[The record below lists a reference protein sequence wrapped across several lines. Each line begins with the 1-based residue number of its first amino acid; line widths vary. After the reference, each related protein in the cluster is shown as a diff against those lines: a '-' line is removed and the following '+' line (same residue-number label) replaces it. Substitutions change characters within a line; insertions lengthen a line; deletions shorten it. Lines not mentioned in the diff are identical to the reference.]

1 MNLRIL
7 ITNNALADRAGT
19 ELYVRDLSLSLQ
31 ERGHTPLVYSTRLGG
46 VAAELHKA
54 TIPVLDDLSHLP
66 FKPDI
71 IHGQHHLDTMTAL
84 LSLPGVPAIY
94 FCHGWLPWE
103 EMPPV
108 FPRILRYVAVDRACL
123 DRVLYEARIPED
135 KTLLLLNFVDLKRF
149 QPRGP
154 LPPKARRALIFSN
167 RARQNN
173 FAKSI
178 RQACARFQIEVDVI
192 GHSAGNPTGEP
203 EKLLPQYDLVF
214 AKGRAA
220 MEALA
225 VGNAVVVCD
234 SAGCG
239 PLVGT
244 QNFDRL
250 RSLNFG
256 IRTMRP
262 PVTVENV
269 VEQIG
274 HYDAKEAAKVSQLI
288 RAQADLERT
297 TDQLLDLYEEVIGEF
312 KEAPQPDPTAE
323 LQAAGAYLQSFSALA
338 KRVLNGRRA
347 PAGVKPGLKRGV
359 SRLAEKMMRWSG
371 SHRNL

>member
-149 QPRGP
+149 RPRGP
-154 LPPKARRALIFSN
+154 LPPKPRRALIFSN
-167 RARQNN
+167 RAKETNY
-173 FAKSI
+173 AKSI
-178 RQACARFQIEVDVI
+178 REACARFQIEVDVM
-192 GHSAGNPTGEP
+192 GHSAGNPAQEP

-234 SAGCG
+234 SSGCG

-256 IRTMRP
+256 VRTMRL
-262 PVTVENV
+262 PVTAENV
-269 VEQIG
+269 AEQVG
-274 HYDAKEAAKVSQLI
+274 HYDAQDAAQVSRLI
-288 RAQADLERT
+288 RAQADLEQT
-297 TDQLLDLYEEVIGEF
+297 TDQLLDLYEEVIEEF
-312 KEAPQPDPTAE
+312 RQAPAPDPVAE

-347 PAGVKPGLKRGV
+347 PAGVKPGLKRSV
-359 SRLAEKMMRWSG
+359 SRLAEKMMRWSD
-371 SHRNL
+371 SRRNL

>member
-7 ITNNALADRAGT
+7 ITNNTLADRAGT
-19 ELYVRDLSLSLQ
+19 ELYVRDLSLRLQ
-31 ERGHTPLVYSTRLGG
+31 ERGHTPMVYSTNLGA
-46 VAAELHKA
+46 VAAELRKA
-54 TIPVLDDLSHLP
+54 TVPVLDDLSDLP
-66 FKPDI
+66 FRPDI

-103 EMPPV
+103 ELPPV
-108 FPRILRYVAVDRACL
+108 FPRIFRYVAVDRTCL
-123 DRVLYEARIPED
+123 DRVLYEARIPAE
-135 KTLLLLNFVDLKRF
+135 KTLVLPNFVDLKRF

-154 LPPKARRALIFSN
+154 LPPKPRRALIFSN
-167 RARQNN
+167 RAKQNN
-173 FAKSI
+173 YAKSI
-178 RQACARFQIEVDVI
+178 RQACARFHIEVDVI
-192 GHSAGNPTGEP
+192 GHSAGNPTHEP

-220 MEALA
+220 MEAMA

-239 PLVGT
+239 PLVST
-244 QNFDRL
+244 RNFDRL

-256 IRTMRP
+256 IRTMRL
-262 PVTVENV
+262 PVTVENLA
-269 VEQIG
+269 EQIG
-274 HYDAKEAAKVSQLI
+274 CYDAKEAAQVSQLI
-288 RAQADLERT
+288 RTQADLERT
-297 TDQLLDLYEEVIGEF
+297 TDQLLDLYEEVMEEF
-312 KEAPQPDPTAE
+312 KQMPSPDPIAE

-347 PAGVKPGLKRGV
+347 SARVKQGLKRGV
-359 SRLAEKMMRWSG
+359 SRLAEKMLRWSD
-371 SHRNL
+371 SHRDS

>member
-1 MNLRIL
+1 MHLRIL
-7 ITNNALADRAGT
+7 ITNNTLADRAGT
-19 ELYVRDLSLSLQ
+19 ELYVRDLCLRLQ
-31 ERGHTPLVYSTRLGG
+31 DRGHAPMVYSTSLGT
-46 VAAELHKA
+46 VAAELRKA
-54 TIPVLDDLSHLP
+54 TIPVLDDLARLP
-66 FKPDI
+66 FKPDL

-103 EMPPV
+103 EAPPV

-123 DRVLYEARIPED
+123 DRVLYEARIPEE
-135 KTLLLLNFVDLKRF
+135 KTLLLPNFVDLKRF

-154 LPPKARRALIFSN
+154 LPPKPHRALIFSN

-173 FAKSI
+173 FVKSI
-178 RQACARFQIEVDVI
+178 RQACARLQIEVDVI
-192 GHSAGNPTGEP
+192 GQSSGNPTDEP
-203 EKLLPQYDLVF
+203 EKSLLQYDLVF

-234 SAGCG
+234 SSGCG

-244 QNFDRL
+244 KNFDRL

-256 IRTMRP
+256 VRTMRL
-262 PVTVENV
+262 PVTAENV
-269 VEQIG
+269 AEQIA
-274 HYDAKEAAKVSQLI
+274 HYDAKDAAQVSQLI

-312 KEAPQPDPTAE
+312 KSAPAPDPVAE

-338 KRVLNGRRA
+338 KRVLNGRRSSS
-347 PAGVKPGLKRGV
+347 GVKRGLKHGV
-359 SRLAEKMMRWSG
+359 SRLAEKMLRWSG